1 MKNRQIRIIAV
12 LLTTVLAYAGL
23 IGAAAVTA
31 QAADNAPVVQPV
43 TAQTCVDIAVE
54 AELSAADADND
65 VVLYQLTEKPR
76 LGTAKIEG
84 STLYYTPGRKAGRDS
99 FHYTAV
105 DAEGNTAQPAAITIE
120 IKKNKTGLTH
130 SDMDGDPAHY
140 AAIYL
145 AQKGVMTGETI
156 GSCAFFHPNR
166 PVTRSE
172 FIAMTA
178 AAADLS
184 VEPTDQTDFADDS
197 GLSAWAKPYIS
208 AAAAN
213 GLVNGYATVSGVSE
227 IRGEK
232 TITTAEAGVVLDHLL
247 DGTLSG
253 VQYAWSMSDHSP
265 QDWAQP
271 AIARLERASVLTA
284 AQAQNPEHPLD
295 RRTACEMLYR
305 ALILLDS

>member
-1 MKNRQIRIIAV
+1 MKNRQIRIITV
-12 LLTTVLAYAGL
+12 LLATVLAYAGL

-54 AELSAADADND
+54 AELSATDADND

-84 STLYYTPGRKAGRDS
+84 STLYYTPGHKAGRDS

-120 IKKNKTGLTH
+120 IKKNKTGLTY

-156 GSCAFFHPNR
+156 GSCAFFHPSR
-166 PVTRSE
+166 AVTRSE

-184 VEPTDQTDFADDS
+184 VAPTDQTDFADDS

-213 GLVNGYATVSGVSE
+213 GLVSGYATASGVSE

-232 TITTAEAGVVLDHLL
+232 TITVAEAGVVLDHLL

-271 AIARLERASVLTA
+271 AMSRLERVSVLTS
-284 AQAQNPEHPLD
+284 AQAQNPETPLD
-295 RRTACEMLYR
+295 RRTACEILYR

>member
-12 LLTTVLAYAGL
+12 LLATVLAYAGL

-84 STLYYTPGRKAGRDS
+84 STLYYTPGR
-99 FHYTAV
+99 
-105 DAEGNTAQPAAITIE
+105 ITIE
-120 IKKNKTGLTH
+120 IKKNKTRLTY

-156 GSCAFFHPNR
+156 GSCAFFHPSR

-213 GLVNGYATVSGVSE
+213 GLVSGYATVSGVSE

>member
-12 LLTTVLAYAGL
+12 LLATVLAYAGL

-120 IKKNKTGLTH
+120 IKKNKTGLTY

-156 GSCAFFHPNR
+156 GSCAFFHPSR

-184 VEPTDQTDFADDS
+184 EKFQLSQRIHAHHAAVIGGVFEFLGTDVVAHVGDFVGSDS
-197 GLSAWAKPYIS
+197 RKLVDMELAGAHGVHHAAFGRMMRRSA
-208 AAAAN
+208 
-213 GLVNGYATVSGVSE
+213 GLV
-227 IRGEK
+227 
-232 TITTAEAGVVLDHLL
+232 L
-247 DGTLSG
+247 
-253 VQYAWSMSDHSP
+253 
-265 QDWAQP
+265 
-271 AIARLERASVLTA
+271 
-284 AQAQNPEHPLD
+284 
-295 RRTACEMLYR
+295 
-305 ALILLDS
+305 ALAD

>member
-1 MKNRQIRIIAV
+1 MVAV
-12 LLTTVLAYAGL
+12 LIATLLAYAGL

-31 QAADNAPVVQPV
+31 QAADTAPVVQPV
-43 TAQTCVDIAVE
+43 SAQTCVDIAVE
-54 AELSAADADND
+54 AELSATDADND

-84 STLYYTPGRKAGRDS
+84 TTLHYTPGHKTGRDS
-99 FHYTAV
+99 FRYTAV
-105 DAEGNTAQPAAITIE
+105 DAEGNTAQPAVITIE
-120 IKKNKTGLTH
+120 IKKNKTGLTY

-145 AQKGVMTGETI
+145 AQQGVMTGETI

-178 AAADLS
+178 AAADLAI
-184 VEPTDQTDFADDS
+184 EPTSETDFADDG
-197 GLSAWAKPYIS
+197 GLSAWAKPFIS

-213 GLVNGYATVSGVSE
+213 GLVSGYATASGMSE

-232 TITTAEAGVVLDHLL
+232 TITMAEASVVLDHLL
-247 DGTLSG
+247 GGTLDG
-253 VQYAWSMSDHSP
+253 VQYVWSMSGHSA

-271 AIARLERASVLTA
+271 AMARLERASVLTS
-284 AQAQNPEHPLD
+284 AQVQDTERPLD
-295 RRTACEMLYR
+295 RRDACEMLYR

>member
-12 LLTTVLAYAGL
+12 LLATVLAYAGL

-120 IKKNKTGLTH
+120 IKKNKTGLTY

-145 AQKGVMTGETI
+145 SQKGVMTGETI
-156 GSCAFFHPNR
+156 GSCAFFRPNR

-213 GLVNGYATVSGVSE
+213 GLVSGYATVSGVSE

-271 AIARLERASVLTA
+271 AIARLEHASVLTA

-295 RRTACEMLYR
+295 RQTACEMLYR

>member
-1 MKNRQIRIIAV
+1 MDCWAIGPDLPARLAGHVTDRDTFYILPCDAPVPARLRRPVEIAAEKLTVREGRDFTPAHRRLWAEFMNRAV
-12 LLTTVLAYAGL
+12 LPPNVRGLFARTGAVL
-23 IGAAAVTA
+23 
-31 QAADNAPVVQPV
+31 D
-43 TAQTCVDIAVE
+43 
-54 AELSAADADND
+54 
-65 VVLYQLTEKPR
+65 
-76 LGTAKIEG
+76 
-84 STLYYTPGRKAGRDS
+84 TPGLRLLD
-99 FHYTAV
+99 AV

-120 IKKNKTGLTH
+120 IKKNKTGLTY

-156 GSCAFFHPNR
+156 GSCAFFHPSR
-166 PVTRSE
+166 AVTRSE

-184 VEPTDQTDFADDS
+184 VVPTEQTDFADDS

-213 GLVNGYATVSGVSE
+213 GLVSGYATVSGVSE

-247 DGTLSG
+247 DGTLNG

-271 AIARLERASVLTA
+271 AMSRLERVSVLTS
-284 AQAQNPEHPLD
+284 AQAQNPETPLD
-295 RRTACEMLYR
+295 RRTACEILYR

>member
-12 LLTTVLAYAGL
+12 LLATVLAYAGL

-31 QAADNAPVVQPV
+31 QV

-54 AELSAADADND
+54 AELSATDADND

-99 FHYTAV
+99 FRYTAV

-120 IKKNKTGLTH
+120 IKKNN
-130 SDMDGDPAHY
+130 Y

-145 AQKGVMTGETI
+145 SQKGVMTGETI
-156 GSCAFFHPNR
+156 GSCAFFHPSR

-213 GLVNGYATVSGVSE
+213 GLVSGYATVSGVSE

>member
-1 MKNRQIRIIAV
+1 MKNRQILIIAV
-12 LLTTVLAYAGL
+12 LLATVLAYAGL

-54 AELSAADADND
+54 AELSATDADND

-84 STLYYTPGRKAGRDS
+84 STLYYAPGHKAGRDS

-120 IKKNKTGLTH
+120 IKKNKTGLTY

-145 AQKGVMTGETI
+145 SQKGVMTGETI

-213 GLVNGYATVSGVSE
+213 GLVSGYATVSGVSE
-227 IRGEK
+227 IRGE
-232 TITTAEAGVVLDHLL
+232 
-247 DGTLSG
+247 
-253 VQYAWSMSDHSP
+253 
-265 QDWAQP
+265 
-271 AIARLERASVLTA
+271 
-284 AQAQNPEHPLD
+284 
-295 RRTACEMLYR
+295 
-305 ALILLDS
+305 

>member
-120 IKKNKTGLTH
+120 IKKNKTGLTY

-232 TITTAEAGVVLDHLL
+232 TITTAEAGVVLNRS
-247 DGTLSG
+247 T
-253 VQYAWSMSDHSP
+253 A
-265 QDWAQP
+265 
-271 AIARLERASVLTA
+271 ERRAKCCTA
-284 AQAQNPEHPLD
+284 H
-295 RRTACEMLYR
+295 
-305 ALILLDS
+305 

>member
-1 MKNRQIRIIAV
+1 MKNRQIRIITV
-12 LLTTVLAYAGL
+12 LLATVLAYAGL

-99 FHYTAV
+99 IHYTAV

-120 IKKNKTGLTH
+120 IKKNKTGLTY
-130 SDMDGDPAHY
+130 SDMDDDPAHY

-145 AQKGVMTGETI
+145 SQKGVMTGETI

-197 GLSAWAKPYIS
+197 GLSAWARPYIS
-208 AAAAN
+208 AAAAD
-213 GLVNGYATVSGVSE
+213 GLVCGYETAGALNE
-227 IRGEK
+227 IRGQNP
-232 TITTAEAGVVLDHLL
+232 ITLAEASVVTANLLGDAAGVREVMAAEHDE
-247 DGTLSG
+247 
-253 VQYAWSMSDHSP
+253 AA
-265 QDWAQP
+265 DWAQRAVSAMARAEILDESTASGSASAP
-271 AIARLERASVLTA
+271 LTRRDACVMLCRAIERL
-284 AQAQNPEHPLD
+284 Q
-295 RRTACEMLYR
+295 
-305 ALILLDS
+305 

>member
-1 MKNRQIRIIAV
+1 M
-12 LLTTVLAYAGL
+12 LLATVLAYAGL

-120 IKKNKTGLTH
+120 IKKNKTGLTY

-156 GSCAFFHPNR
+156 
-166 PVTRSE
+166 
-172 FIAMTA
+172 A
-178 AAADLS
+178 AVRFPS
-184 VEPTDQTDFADDS
+184 PTD
-197 GLSAWAKPYIS
+197 
-208 AAAAN
+208 
-213 GLVNGYATVSGVSE
+213 
-227 IRGEK
+227 R
-232 TITTAEAGVVLDHLL
+232 
-247 DGTLSG
+247 
-253 VQYAWSMSDHSP
+253 
-265 QDWAQP
+265 
-271 AIARLERASVLTA
+271 
-284 AQAQNPEHPLD
+284 
-295 RRTACEMLYR
+295 
-305 ALILLDS
+305 